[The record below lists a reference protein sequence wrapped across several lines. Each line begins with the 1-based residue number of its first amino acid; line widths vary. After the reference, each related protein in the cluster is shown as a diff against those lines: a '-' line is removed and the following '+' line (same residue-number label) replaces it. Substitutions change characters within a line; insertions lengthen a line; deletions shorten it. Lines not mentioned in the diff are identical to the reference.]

1 MNPGI
6 QIVACGSVVRIEP
19 APALQRHNTK
29 RGAAHRGHAR
39 SAPPGWLS
47 MLPRLPAVSA
57 RIISGQP
64 TAHPVGTGEDGVA
77 QLLLVLAGR
86 LGQLE
91 APHRRPAQRAQHG
104 RQVQALLD
112 GLRDSARTRKQLFS
126 APISIMRPGFSRR
139 HQRAAATA
147 AALGAASARDDARRK
162 LVVIAFAWLQAVGLH
177 LQQNEPRGDEGHI

>member
-19 APALQRHNTK
+19 APALQRHNNK
-29 RGAAHRGHAR
+29 RGGAHRGHAR
-39 SAPPGWLS
+39 SAPPDWLS
-47 MLPRLPAVSA
+47 MLPAVPA
-57 RIISGQP
+57 RIISSQP

-91 APHRRPAQRAQHG
+91 APHRRPAQREQNG

-177 LQQNEPRGDEGHI
+177 LQQNEARGDEGHI